1 MTKVLVTGGSRF
13 NGLAVVEEL
22 VRGGYEVA
30 TFNRGVTPVTFPRG
44 VRQIHGD
51 RHDHESM
58 RTLFA
63 HESFDA
69 VIDTSA
75 YTKEDVDGILDIYK
89 GRIGHY
95 IFISSCA
102 SYGHSTLSP
111 IHEDRTPFNYDPGE
125 RNNYGRNKAI
135 VEEFLIAEHR
145 TWGAP
150 YSTAK
155 LPTVMGP
162 RNNAKQREQLMFHR
176 MLQGRPVL
184 IPGDGATLSHP
195 SYVTDQATAIRGM
208 LFNPSTFGQ
217 GYNMGMQEYYSD
229 DYWVDT
235 IGAIIGVT
243 PDKVY
248 IPHAI
253 ANEIYTPGAFPYQ
266 IVQRHGVGL
275 VPWYK
280 NSLFDIRKLAA
291 HTGYRQEH
299 TMEGALAETY
309 EWFRREGLDRTFE
322 WDFAPEDA
330 LLERLKGMPGT
341 RH

>member
-22 VRGGYEVA
+22 VRTGYEVA
-30 TFNRGVTPVTFPRG
+30 TFNRGVTPVVLPRG

-51 RHDHESM
+51 RHDHEAM

-63 HESFDA
+63 NESFDA
-69 VIDTSA
+69 IIDTSA
-75 YTKEDVDGILDIYK
+75 YNKDDVDGILDIYK
-89 GRIGHY
+89 GRVGHY

-102 SYGHSTLSP
+102 SYAPSLASP
-111 IHEDRTPFNYDPGE
+111 IHEDRTPFNFDPSE

-135 VEEFLIAEHR
+135 VETFLIDEHR

-176 MLQGRPVL
+176 LLQGRPVL
-184 IPGDGATLSHP
+184 IPGNGSTLSHP
-195 SYVTDQATAIRGM
+195 SYVMDQAKAICSM
-208 LFNPSTFGQ
+208 LFNPRTYGQ

-229 DYWVDT
+229 DYWVNT
-235 IGAIIGVT
+235 IGAIVGVQ
-243 PDKVY
+243 PEKIYMPHEVADEVY
-248 IPHAI
+248 A
-253 ANEIYTPGAFPYQ
+253 PGAFPYQ

-280 NSLFDIRKLAA
+280 NSLFDIRKLAQ

-309 EWFRREGLDRTFE
+309 EWFCREGLDRTFE
-322 WDFAPEDA
+322 WDFSFEDT
-330 LLERLKGMPGT
+330 LLERVKAMPGT